1 MRKKALS
8 VISILMIIICLLN
21 DSATKQVGRVLQDE
35 KQDSAEDES
44 DTVVVQ
50 SQEGFTS
57 SSYETLSGVSPTYEI
72 GIHSSVVLTDSNLIQ
87 YIAVSNQKEEPIV
100 DLNAEKRN
108 ETYYIS
114 KGYVTTNS

>member
-8 VISILMIIICLLN
+8 VISILMIIICLLPTIACSELRNDNFSN

-57 SSYETLSGVSPTYEI
+57 SSYETLSGVSPNRYRRKERNRCNRKF
-72 GIHSSVVLTDSNLIQ
+72 SSI
-87 YIAVSNQKEEPIV
+87 
-100 DLNAEKRN
+100 
-108 ETYYIS
+108 YIS
-114 KGYVTTNS
+114 AGRNFSRGFNARLWNTGK